1 MDSSDYSQSYYAIN
15 DSVNSLSS
23 QSDPFSF
30 LNLNSQQPADGQPS
44 LFDLL
49 NNGKFKPIRN
59 DSFEEIFNTSDT
71 SSPMDYR
78 FPSPYSSE
86 SRILFT
92 ILYTLLTIVS
102 LCGNTTVCY
111 VVLRNKRMRTVTN
124 FFLASQATSDVIMT
138 FFNIPFIV
146 MNEMTRSWP
155 FGLVMCHLVDF
166 IGVTSVYVSTFT
178 LTAIAVDRHRVIV
191 HPLKPRITMATAILI
206 TVFIWAMSALL
217 SLPFLV
223 WNQLRAIPSAR
234 KEIVVC
240 HTVFP
245 EPTALY
251 TQLVTYATL
260 FFQYVIPL
268 VVISTS
274 YFSIGHKLWSR
285 TAVGDV
291 IESQQAANTRMK
303 LRTTRMLVAVVAIF
317 SICWL
322 PLHVY
327 LLMTYYFK
335 DSKHDFA
342 YLSLHWFA
350 MLSVCVSP
358 IAFCLLNV
366 NFRNDIKAA
375 IGRLVS
381 KLFRKSPKKAI
392 PSNLDDGAG
401 GTKSQDTFA
410 NTMSKEINTLSEDIA
425 LMKSSTAGKYSLT
438 PSTPTEGKF
447 IKLVVPLATID
458 ISEA

>member
-1 MDSSDYSQSYYAIN
+1 MNASYPISIFFGDYSYESSVDQSPKPETNSWINQLLEYSRNKSNPGSKPVIPNESLEAIFGSSD
-15 DSVNSLSS
+15 
-23 QSDPFSF
+23 F
-30 LNLNSQQPADGQPS
+30 
-44 LFDLL
+44 
-49 NNGKFKPIRN
+49 
-59 DSFEEIFNTSDT
+59 
-71 SSPMDYR
+71 SSPIVYV
-78 FPSPYSSE
+78 FPSAYSSE

-92 ILYTLLTIVS
+92 VLYTLLTIVS
-102 LCGNTTVCY
+102 LCGNSTVCY

-206 TVFIWAMSALL
+206 TVFIWALSATL
-217 SLPFLV
+217 SLPLLF
-223 WNQLRAIPSAR
+223 WNRLRDVPSSGDNY
-234 KEIVVC
+234 VVC
-240 HTVFP
+240 HTVYP
-245 EPTALY
+245 EPTTLY
-251 TQLVTYATL
+251 SQILTYGTFL
-260 FFQYVIPL
+260 FQYVIPL

-291 IESQQAANTRMK
+291 IESQQAANARVK
-303 LRTTRMLVAVVAIF
+303 LRTTRMLVAVVAVF

-322 PLHVY
+322 PLQVY
-327 LLMTYYFK
+327 MLVTYYLSA
-335 DSKHDFA
+335 SKHDFV

-350 MLSVCVSP
+350 MLSVCISP
-358 IAFCLLNV
+358 IAFCLLNE

-375 IGRLVS
+375 IGRLIN
-381 KLFRKSPKKAI
+381 KLFRKTPAKVTR
-392 PSNLDDGAG
+392 SNLDDGAG

-425 LMKSSTAGKYSLT
+425 LMKSATAGKYSLT

-447 IKLVVPLATID
+447 VKLVVPIATID